1 MKRILEISNTEKD
14 SIILDFFAGSGTTAH
29 AVMALNSEDGGNRQF
44 ICVQLPEPTD
54 EDSEAHKAGYSTIA
68 DISKERIRRAAAKL
82 NEAGN
87 PDHQDR
93 GFRVLKLAQSN
104 FRQWQKLRPD
114 ATEDQIAEQLEL
126 HIHHVDAAASP
137 EDLLFEILLKAG
149 HQPTEKISVL
159 DLSGTPVHSIADGAL
174 LVCLAPTITPELIDA
189 IAELA
194 PQQFICLDSA
204 FGGNDQLK
212 ANAVDTFGRGSH
224 DGDKL
229 SRIEFKT
236 L

>member
-1 MKRILEISNTEKD
+1 MLQLSSTSND
-14 SIILDFFAGSGTTAH
+14 LILDFFAGSGTTAH
-29 AVMALNSEDGGNRQF
+29 AVMALNSEDGGNRRF

-54 EDSEAHKAGYSTIA
+54 EDSEAHKAGYVTIA

-93 GFRVLKLAQSN
+93 GFRVLKLDQSN
-104 FRQWQKLRPD
+104 FRQWQKLGPD

-126 HIHHVDAAASP
+126 HIEHVDATASP

-149 HQPTEKISVL
+149 HQPTEKVSVL
-159 DLSGTPVHSIADGAL
+159 DLSGTPVYS
-174 LVCLAPTITPELIDA
+174 

-212 ANAVDTFGRGSH
+212 ANAVDTFGRGLH
-224 DGDKL
+224 DSDKL
-229 SRIEFKT
+229 SRIEFRT
-236 L
+236 I

>member
-1 MKRILEISNTEKD
+1 MLQLSSKCNDL
-14 SIILDFFAGSGTTAH
+14 ILDFFAGSGTTAH
-29 AVMALNSEDGGNRQF
+29 AVMALNSEDGGKRRF
-44 ICVQLPEPTD
+44 ICVQLPETTD
-54 EDSEAHKAGYSTIA
+54 EDSEAHKAGYATIA

-93 GFRVLKLAQSN
+93 GFRVLKLDQSN
-104 FRQWQKLRPD
+104 FRQWQKLGPD

-126 HIHHVDAAASP
+126 HIEHVDATASP

-149 HQPTEKISVL
+149 HQPTEKVSVL
-159 DLSGTPVHSIADGAL
+159 DLSGTPVYSIAEGAL
-174 LVCLAPTITPELIDA
+174 LVCLAPTITKELIEA
-189 IAELA
+189 IAELQ
-194 PQQFICLDSA
+194 PEQFICLDSA

-212 ANAVDTFGRGSH
+212 ANAVDTFRRGSH
-224 DGDKL
+224 DGDIL

>member
-1 MKRILEISNTEKD
+1 MQTSTIGEDIV
-14 SIILDFFAGSGTTAH
+14 LDFFAGSGTTAH
-29 AVMALNSEDGGNRQF
+29 AVMALNAEDGGNRRF

-54 EDSEAHKAGYSTIA
+54 EDSEAHKAGYATIA
-68 DISKERIRRAAAKL
+68 DISKERIRRAEVKL
-82 NEAGN
+82 NESGN

-93 GFRVLKLAQSN
+93 GFRVLKLDQSN
-104 FRQWQKLRPD
+104 FRQWQKLGAD

-126 HIHHVDAAASP
+126 HIHHVDATASP

-174 LVCLAPTITPELIDA
+174 LVCLAPTITKELIEA
-189 IAELA
+189 IAELE

-212 ANAVDTFGRGSH
+212 ANAVDTFRARSN
-224 DGDKL
+224 DSAIL
-229 SRIEFKT
+229 SRIEFRT
-236 L
+236 I

>member
-1 MKRILEISNTEKD
+1 MLQLSSTSND
-14 SIILDFFAGSGTTAH
+14 LILDFFAGSGTTAH
-29 AVMALNSEDGGNRQF
+29 AVMALNAEDGGNRRF

-54 EDSEAHKAGYSTIA
+54 EDSEAHKAGYATIA
-68 DISKERIRRAAAKL
+68 DISKERIRRAVAKL

-93 GFRVLKLAQSN
+93 GFRVLKLNQSN
-104 FRQWQKLRPD
+104 FRQWQRLGPD

-126 HIHHVDAAASP
+126 HIEHVDATASP

-159 DLSGTPVHSIADGAL
+159 DLSGTLVYSIADGAL
-174 LVCLAPTITPELIDA
+174 LVCLAPTITKELIDA
-189 IAELA
+189 VAELE

-212 ANAVDTFGRGSH
+212 ANAVDTFSSRVH
-224 DGDKL
+224 DGDIL
-229 SRIEFKT
+229 SRIEFRT
-236 L
+236 I